1 LKKVIEKDMEPLISF
16 QNVFK
21 KFGKASVLNNI
32 SFDIKKGEIFGL
44 LGVNGAGKTTLIRCL
59 LGLLRTTSG
68 ETFFKGAPLT
78 AQVIQEHFGFLPE
91 NFFPPRHLKG
101 REFLQVLGWGLNVS
115 PEKVED
121 LLGLVGLQ
129 EHGEKLIKTYSRG
142 MIQRLGLCCA
152 LLKSPQVMVLDEA
165 TLGLDPLGQR
175 DVLNLMVR
183 LNREGKT
190 IFFSSHILSQIEAVC
205 TRIGILHAGGMRFIG
220 RVGELMD
227 KHQIPQLEEAFLKEI
242 DMT

>member
-1 LKKVIEKDMEPLISF
+1 MDTLISF

-68 ETFFKGAPLT
+68 ETFFKGAFLT
-78 AQVIQEHFGFLPE
+78 TQAIQEHFGFLPE
-91 NFFPPRHLKG
+91 NFFPPRPLKG
-101 REFLQVLGWGLNVS
+101 REFLRVLGWGLNVS
-115 PEKVED
+115 ANKVED
-121 LLGLVGLQ
+121 LLGLVGLR
-129 EHGEKLIKTYSRG
+129 EHGEKLIKAYSRG

-152 LLKSPQVMVLDEA
+152 LLKNPQVMVLDEA

-220 RVGELMD
+220 RVDELID
-227 KHQIPQLEEAFLKEI
+227 KHQIPQLEAAFLKEI
-242 DMT
+242 E